1 MPLIDVS
8 NHIFPEACCKHFER
22 VAKDAGLFRRPARTP
37 GTRVGSTGQTDD
49 RRLLCAARFDEE
61 AAGGATHVLFASGMP
76 FAPVPGICILETIAA
91 LDPVELGAADRAA
104 FDHENAVRLLRL

>member
-1 MPLIDVS
+1 
-8 NHIFPEACCKHFER
+8 
-22 VAKDAGLFRRPARTP
+22 
-37 GTRVGSTGQTDD
+37 
-49 RRLLCAARFDEE
+49 
-61 AAGGATHVLFASGMP
+61 MP